1 MSFLSP
7 ALYFTYLSGLYLKN
21 LLAILFGLSCAFAS
35 IDYFQNVQSLDVAS
49 NYKILYIFY
58 MWQEALGLLYPLAI
72 VFALIMTK
80 LALVKN
86 NTMGALHAFGY
97 DKKRLF
103 RPFFT
108 VASLTYVL
116 FLLLHTTEFS
126 YAKDKANFLLK
137 NELNTYDVND
147 LFFKYDDTFVYIDK
161 LDPIEKKINNI
172 TIFKVEGYQVRYTIK
187 APLAVFDG
195 EKWIAYGAT
204 LKTHIYKNNELQR
217 YTVEYKETI
226 ETLNGYKP
234 KIIESL
240 YVGRSMNIVDASYT
254 WQLLDRQKLNS
265 DTIRAAMYEKVL
277 VPLFALALLLILFF
291 KLPFHARMMNLG
303 AVISFSLASTFVIWG
318 ILFGLGRMSA
328 NGSILPELGAL
339 LPIVLLWTYALYVY
353 FTDEKKIR

>member
-7 ALYFTYLSGLYLKN
+7 ALYFRYLSELYLKN
-21 LLAILFGLSCAFAS
+21 LLAILFGLSFAFAS
-35 IDYFQNVQSLDVAS
+35 IDYFQNIQSLDISS

-86 NTMGALHAFGY
+86 NTMGALHSFGY
-97 DKKRLF
+97 SKKRLLL
-103 RPFFT
+103 PLFT
-108 VASLTYVL
+108 VASLTYMI

-126 YAKDKANFLLK
+126 YAKDKASFLLK

-147 LFFKYDDTFVYIDK
+147 LFFKYNDTFVYIDK

-187 APLAVFDG
+187 SPLAVFDG
-195 EKWIAYGAT
+195 EKWLAHDAT
-204 LKTHIYKNNELQR
+204 LKTHIYKNNELQS
-217 YTVEYKETI
+217 YTIEHKDTI
-226 ETLNGYKP
+226 ETLEGYKP

-240 YVGRSMNIVDASYT
+240 YVGRSMNIIDAYHT
-254 WQLLDRQKLNS
+254 WKLLDRQNLNS
-265 DTIRAAMYEKVL
+265 DTIRAAMYDKVL
-277 VPLFALALLLILFF
+277 MPLFALALLLVLFF

-303 AVISFSLASTFVIWG
+303 AVIAFALASTFVIWG

-328 NGSILPELGAL
+328 SGSILPELGAL
-339 LPIVLLWTYALYVY
+339 LPIVVLGIYALYVY
-353 FTDEKKIR
+353 FTDEKKIA

>member
-1 MSFLSP
+1 MSFLFP
-7 ALYFTYLSGLYLKN
+7 PLYFRYLSKLYFKN
-21 LLAILFGLSCAFAS
+21 LLAVLFGLSFAFAS

-80 LALVKN
+80 IALVKN

-103 RPFFT
+103 RPLFA
-108 VASLTYVL
+108 VASLTYAI
-116 FLLLHTTEFS
+116 FIMLHTTEFS
-126 YAKDKANFLLK
+126 YAKDKANFLVK
-137 NELNTYDVND
+137 DELNAYAVKD
-147 LFFKYDDTFVYIDK
+147 LFFKYNDTFVYIDT

-187 APLAVFDG
+187 APVAMFDG
-195 EKWIAYGAT
+195 EKWIAHDAT

-217 YTVEYKETI
+217 YTVEHKETI
-226 ETLNGYKP
+226 ETLDGYKP

-240 YVGRSMNIVDASYT
+240 YVGRSMNIIDGYQT
-254 WQLLDRQKLNS
+254 WKLLDRQKLNS
-265 DTIRAAMYEKVL
+265 DMIRAAMYDKVL
-277 VPLFALALLLILFF
+277 VPLFALALVLILFF

-303 AVISFSLASTFVIWG
+303 AIVALSLASTFVIWG

-328 NGSILPELGAL
+328 NGALIPELGAL
-339 LPIVLLWTYALYVY
+339 LPIVLLCGYALYVY
-353 FTDEKKIR
+353 FTDEKKIN